1 MGVNLFTSTKM
12 VQRRSGSKFTL
23 KFLCIFLPEIL
34 NYAKKLARD
43 LACASSAYALMIHI
57 NTDHFLTRRTV
68 EQRPKLEAEE
78 TSVFGVAFPSGVIR
92 RRFQTS
98 QERFVVNINLLF

>member
-34 NYAKKLARD
+34 NYAKKLTRD
-43 LACASSAYALMIHI
+43 LACASSAY
-57 NTDHFLTRRTV
+57 